1 MIDCAVNGHVRCG
14 VVSTVELELE
24 VDEAAFSVIGSW
36 LQDYCYVAGGGAGH
50 TQ

>member
-1 MIDCAVNGHVRCG
+1 MGVCVARVFGYAVLVM
-14 VVSTVELELE
+14 
-24 VDEAAFSVIGSW
+24 GSW